1 MPLSVEVKPGERIR
15 LGEYDLTIT
24 ERTRLI
30 FHTESVPFLREKD
43 MLAPDAA
50 NTPAKRLYLTLQLMY
65 LSKDPHRYEERWVT
79 LLNEVLRALPSA
91 TQQVESIRGY
101 IAQDQM
107 YKALKDIKNLIDYE
121 HTSLSAYRSKR
132 VHA

>member
-50 NTPAKRLYLTLQLMY
+50 NTPAKRLYLTVQLMY
-65 LSKDPHRYEERWVT
+65 LSKDPHLYEERCLT
-79 LLNEVLRALPSA
+79 LLDKVLGVLPSA
-91 TQQVESIRGY
+91 TQHVESIKGY

-107 YKALKDIKNLIDYE
+107 FKALKDIKNLIDQE
-121 HTSLSAYRSKR
+121 HIYLRGCRLKS